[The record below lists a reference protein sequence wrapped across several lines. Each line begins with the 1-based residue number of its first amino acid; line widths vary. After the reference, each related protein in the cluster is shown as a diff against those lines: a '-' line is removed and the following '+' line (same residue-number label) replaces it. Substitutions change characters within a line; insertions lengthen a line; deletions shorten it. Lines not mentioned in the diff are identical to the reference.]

1 MYESNNVV
9 SGSEISWVGVGPTK
23 AGQFKKSFDGSRDPI
38 YSYILGHPC
47 ERISR
52 FGPKLMVHDSF
63 KDLKMH

>member
-1 MYESNNVV
+1 M
-9 SGSEISWVGVGPTK
+9 SWPSASYAALK
-23 AGQFKKSFDGSRDPI
+23 KQMDIRAGQFEKSFDGSRDPI
-38 YSYILGHPC
+38 YSYILGHPS